1 MEKSDNTKNLAL
13 LANNEINVSVLEV
26 AAEGVRVK
34 LWPNADAVRAH
45 LEEATA
51 RLPGGLKG
59 YSVRHYVCGR
69 YLYCAIALG
78 DITKDAPCPASYQVN
93 TDSYLNE
100 AEGSLV
106 AAAAEWS
113 IGKGVLALPPLR
125 ISKDR
130 VQINPVAGRD
140 GKTIEQYKIYPLQVG
155 YDRYTAQYLVQDM
168 KQYGFHMDDVFQGFN
183 LTPVIREVE
192 GLLKDGTINI
202 GDNDL
207 LKVHLLNTAL
217 KVENDSGRCKLVK
230 MSAADHIDGCAALM
244 DGMTVR
250 QKWCAEIGGQLKN
263 AG

>member
-130 VQINPVAGRD
+130 VQINYTLPDRLTVADIRYNDDYSVAAVQLRKASD
-140 GKTIEQYKIYPLQVG
+140 GGLIEWQAK
-155 YDRYTAQYLVQDM
+155 
-168 KQYGFHMDDVFQGFN
+168 
-183 LTPVIREVE
+183 
-192 GLLKDGTINI
+192 
-202 GDNDL
+202 
-207 LKVHLLNTAL
+207 
-217 KVENDSGRCKLVK
+217 
-230 MSAADHIDGCAALM
+230 
-244 DGMTVR
+244 
-250 QKWCAEIGGQLKN
+250 
-263 AG
+263 

>member
-1 MEKSDNTKNLAL
+1 MEKSNNTKNLAL

-26 AAEGVRVK
+26 TAEGVRVK

-140 GKTIEQYKIYPLQVG
+140 GKTIHHYTMP
-155 YDRYTAQYLVQDM
+155 DRLTVADIRYNDDYSVAAVQLRKASD
-168 KQYGFHMDDVFQGFN
+168 G
-183 LTPVIREVE
+183 
-192 GLLKDGTINI
+192 GLIEWQAK
-202 GDNDL
+202 
-207 LKVHLLNTAL
+207 
-217 KVENDSGRCKLVK
+217 
-230 MSAADHIDGCAALM
+230 
-244 DGMTVR
+244 
-250 QKWCAEIGGQLKN
+250 
-263 AG
+263 

>member
-100 AEGSLV
+100 QR
-106 AAAAEWS
+106 AAWLPLLQSGALA
-113 IGKGVLALPPLR
+113 KGCLPCR
-125 ISKDR
+125 RCVSAR
-130 VQINPVAGRD
+130 
-140 GKTIEQYKIYPLQVG
+140 
-155 YDRYTAQYLVQDM
+155 TACRSTRWQAV
-168 KQYGFHMDDVFQGFN
+168 
-183 LTPVIREVE
+183 
-192 GLLKDGTINI
+192 
-202 GDNDL
+202 
-207 LKVHLLNTAL
+207 TA
-217 KVENDSGRCKLVK
+217 
-230 MSAADHIDGCAALM
+230 
-244 DGMTVR
+244 R
-250 QKWCAEIGGQLKN
+250 QSTTTHCPTG
-263 AG
+263 

>member
-93 TDSYLNE
+93 TDL
-100 AEGSLV
+100 SL
-106 AAAAEWS
+106 
-113 IGKGVLALPPLR
+113 IH
-125 ISKDR
+125 ISEPTR
-130 VQINPVAGRD
+130 R
-140 GKTIEQYKIYPLQVG
+140 
-155 YDRYTAQYLVQDM
+155 
-168 KQYGFHMDDVFQGFN
+168 
-183 LTPVIREVE
+183 
-192 GLLKDGTINI
+192 
-202 GDNDL
+202 
-207 LKVHLLNTAL
+207 
-217 KVENDSGRCKLVK
+217 S
-230 MSAADHIDGCAALM
+230 
-244 DGMTVR
+244 
-250 QKWCAEIGGQLKN
+250 
-263 AG
+263 

>member
-113 IGKGVLALPPLR
+113 IGKGVLALPPAYQQGPR
-125 ISKDR
+125 AD
-130 VQINPVAGRD
+130 QPGGR
-140 GKTIEQYKIYPLQVG
+140 P
-155 YDRYTAQYLVQDM
+155 
-168 KQYGFHMDDVFQGFN
+168 
-183 LTPVIREVE
+183 
-192 GLLKDGTINI
+192 
-202 GDNDL
+202 
-207 LKVHLLNTAL
+207 
-217 KVENDSGRCKLVK
+217 
-230 MSAADHIDGCAALM
+230 
-244 DGMTVR
+244 
-250 QKWCAEIGGQLKN
+250 
-263 AG
+263 